1 MITFTI
7 QFLGLAES
15 DTDRKT
21 RGIVDQAVDDMIRV
35 HLRRQYRLVQ
45 QDDVASVTTTP
56 AFRRRYIMSL
66 ANGSAKLIKD
76 SMQTVLA
83 GVQQGDLAKRM
94 REAGTFATPAFV
106 LGAKPQVL
114 TDMGSTKFE
123 CETEKDCNF
132 RGTCEESQCRCRVEA
147 RNGTLYEYSGMDCS
161 FGPSVVCPGDCS
173 FRGVCGMDGTWCSI
187 V

>member
-15 DTDRKT
+15 DADRKT
-21 RGIVDQAVDDMIRV
+21 RGIVDQAVDDMIRM

-45 QDDVASVTTTP
+45 QDDVSSVTTTP

-66 ANGSAKLIKD
+66 ANGSAKLIRD
-76 SMQTVLA
+76 AMQTVLA

-94 REAGTFATPAFV
+94 REAGMFATPAFV

-114 TDMGSTKFE
+114 TDMGSTQFE

-132 RGTCEESQCRCRVEA
+132 KGTCEESQCRCRVEA
-147 RNGTLYEYSGMDCS
+147 RNGTLFEFSGMDCS
-161 FGPSVVCPGDCS
+161 FGPSVVCRELQLSRRLRYG
-173 FRGVCGMDGTWCSI
+173 RYV
-187 V
+187 